1 MIDSRLDKFQKYQVY
16 GIETGTIEYDLYN
29 VSKDSYSSL
38 I

>member
-1 MIDSRLDKFQKYQVY
+1 MLVRLKIFEKYQVY
-16 GIETGTIEYDLYN
+16 GIEIGGAEYDLYT